1 MESLHSLLPAFTAWF
16 TASETPSKLVA
27 SVLLVMLAM
36 LCIRAASRY
45 YRSRGSG
52 TAEKKRTAFTTFRNG
67 VLLFMLFLLL
77 FIWGGQLRHFAL
89 SVAALSAAMAIASK
103 EFVMSLLGSAM
114 WAILKPYSVGDEI
127 EAAGVR
133 GEVLNIDMLSTTL
146 LEHDANGFVTGNITR
161 FPNMILLQNAVHKVS
176 ATGSYG
182 LDSVRVALDP
192 HDDISLASSVL
203 QQAAEEV
210 CADWIEQADQHF
222 RIIEGANLM
231 ALPSSRRVL
240 RIESIDAKRVD
251 IVVRYASPSNRRGSV
266 GQAILRR
273 YYALMQAARQQ
284 AADPAPNM
292 EEQQR

>member
-1 MESLHSLLPAFTAWF
+1 
-16 TASETPSKLVA
+16 
-27 SVLLVMLAM
+27 
-36 LCIRAASRY
+36 
-45 YRSRGSG
+45 
-52 TAEKKRTAFTTFRNG
+52 
-67 VLLFMLFLLL
+67 
-77 FIWGGQLRHFAL
+77 
-89 SVAALSAAMAIASK
+89 
-103 EFVMSLLGSAM
+103 
-114 WAILKPYSVGDEI
+114 
-127 EAAGVR
+127 
-133 GEVLNIDMLSTTL
+133 
-146 LEHDANGFVTGNITR
+146 GNITR

-284 AADPAPNM
+284 AADPAP
-292 EEQQR
+292 

>member
-1 MESLHSLLPAFTAWF
+1 MESLQSLLPAFTAWF

-89 SVAALSAAMAIASK
+89 SVAALAAAMAIASK

-127 EAAGVR
+127 EVAGVR
-133 GEVLNIDMLSTTL
+133 GEVLNIDLLSTTL

-231 ALPSSRRVL
+231 ALPSSRPVL